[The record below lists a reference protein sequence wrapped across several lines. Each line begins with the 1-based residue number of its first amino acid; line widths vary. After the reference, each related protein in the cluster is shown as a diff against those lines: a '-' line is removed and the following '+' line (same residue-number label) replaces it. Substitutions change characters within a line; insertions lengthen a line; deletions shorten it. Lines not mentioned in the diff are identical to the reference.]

1 MSSAGVHTSTIAV
14 PYADA
19 ALARA
24 AAASMA
30 RFYPTVDIQIAGD
43 AVRLSSSQ
51 MSERQLRTAWLCHVL
66 EAKRG
71 ESSSRAREGILQELF
86 S

>member
-1 MSSAGVHTSTIAV
+1 MSSAGVHTSTVAV
-14 PYADA
+14 PYTDA
-19 ALARA
+19 ASAQA
-24 AAASMA
+24 AALSMA

-71 ESSSRAREGILQELF
+71 ESSSSAREDVLQELF